1 VGLSYDGPII
11 SGWSAMA
18 RTKEEVVA
26 IMDKLGADEK
36 ERTR

>member
-1 VGLSYDGPII
+1 
-11 SGWSAMA
+11 MA